1 MYTKRTHDK
10 HFFKKANVVHTTV
23 TKTHRS
29 ELVMSDLPQ
38 DRIYGF
44 VPNGQAKVSK

>member
-1 MYTKRTHDK
+1 MGVG
-10 HFFKKANVVHTTV
+10 KKERAKGAVLTTV

-29 ELVMSDLPQ
+29 ELVLSDLPQ

-44 VPNGQAKVSK
+44 VPNGLSQS